1 MSPLL
6 LLKILSP
13 NQIHQL
19 ALMLLLLLS
28 FMSVKPRKLDLLLGT
43 PPPPLLL
50 FHFVRALPCFSSIRK
65 GFCVRFPLSVSLS
78 ASSSSLPLP
87 GLNDF
92 SPLCDLSFFSPSLS
106 RCLSR
111 FCSSV
116 LLCFSGSLSPHCSSS
131 PPPAPQLCPRSRW
144 ARHWWERLS
153 LSVLTCAVLRP
164 PLFVCCCCWATQ
176 PQSDERLLCACSAQ
190 KPRVESL
197 VLWVNFFLS
206 HSFKSGNRDFK
217 FVWKN
222 WIGIKWVM
230 HSLPTLALVF

>member
-19 ALMLLLLLS
+19 APMLLLLLS
-28 FMSVKPRKLDLLLGT
+28 FMSVKPRKLDLLSGT
-43 PPPPLLL
+43 PT
-50 FHFVRALPCFSSIRK
+50 
-65 GFCVRFPLSVSLS
+65 
-78 ASSSSLPLP
+78 SSSSSFSLCPSTPLLFFHQERLLCALSSLCVLVSFIQLAP
-87 GLNDF
+87 SPWSEWLLSSPWSLFF
-92 SPLCDLSFFSPSLS
+92 SSPSLS

-176 PQSDERLLCACSAQ
+176 PQSDERLLCARSAQ

-197 VLWVNFFLS
+197 VLWVHFFYL
-206 HSFKSGNRDFK
+206 
-217 FVWKN
+217 
-222 WIGIKWVM
+222 
-230 HSLPTLALVF
+230 TLFNPAIEILNLFGKTGLE